1 MSFQDKQLKSDSAKR
16 TEAAILAAHKK
27 KEREAAKQ
35 GKQPFFI
42 KKCIVL
48 SLSPSLSLSQS
59 ALPCFFFPRY
69 SVLLINTWQMQEKQN
84 VSELPI
90 LESLYKE
97 L

>member
-1 MSFQDKQLKSDSAKR
+1 LHFLQKRIRNIGSVTIQFSSLVSFQDKQLKSESAKR

-48 SLSPSLSLSQS
+48 SPSLSLSLS
-59 ALPCFFFPRY
+59 ALACFFFFSIIQY
-69 SVLLINTWQMQEKQN
+69 ST
-84 VSELPI
+84 
-90 LESLYKE
+90 
-97 L
+97 

>member
-1 MSFQDKQLKSDSAKR
+1 MSFQDKQLKSESAKR

-48 SLSPSLSLSQS
+48 SPSLSLSLS
-59 ALPCFFFPRY
+59 ALACFFFFSIIQY
-69 SVLLINTWQMQEKQN
+69 STWQMQEKQN
-84 VSELPI
+84 VSELSI
-90 LESLYKE
+90 LESLYKQ

>member
-16 TEAAILAAHKK
+16 TEAEILAAHKK
-27 KEREAAKQ
+27 REREAAKQ

-48 SLSPSLSLSQS
+48 SIYLSLSVQFHV
-59 ALPCFFFPRY
+59 FFFP
-69 SVLLINTWQMQEKQN
+69 LLYTSDQYLTDARKQN

>member
-16 TEAAILAAHKK
+16 TEATILAAHKK

-48 SLSPSLSLSQS
+48 SLSLSECTSI
-59 ALPCFFFPRY
+59 FFFSRY
-69 SVLLINTWQMQEKQN
+69 SILLINTWQMQEKQN